1 MNTNKKLLKLFNRCL
16 NAKYIHTE
24 NSGDYAIERDGSTVY
39 LLFQCSS
46 GQEDWKNNFDFAAKP
61 YKDMKTPWKC
71 HRGFLRVWKSI
82 EPHIEDVVKDMS
94 VNHFVIVGYSHGAAI
109 ATLCHEYVWFN
120 RPDLR
125 PEVCG
130 AYLNIEGYGFGCPR
144 VFFGWSIPRALR
156 RRWISFFPIRNLNDI
171 VTHLPPIL
179 FGYRHIS
186 LPIEIGEKG
195 KLHKHRKLD
204 CVNAHYPDNY
214 ILSLGG
220 EEGED

>member
-1 MNTNKKLLKLFNRCL
+1 MNTKKKLLGLFNRCL

-24 NSGDYAIERDGSTVY
+24 NSGDYAIEREGNTVY
-39 LLFQCSS
+39 LLFQWSN
-46 GQEDWKNNFDFAAKP
+46 GQEDWKNNFDFATKP
-61 YKDMKTPWKC
+61 YKDMGIPWKC

-82 EPHIEDVVKDMS
+82 EPYIADTVMDMS
-94 VNHFVIVGYSHGAAI
+94 VNHFVVCGYSHGAAI

-125 PEVCG
+125 PESSG
-130 AYLNIEGYGFGCPR
+130 NYMNIEGYGFGCPR
-144 VFFGWSIPRALR
+144 VFFGHMQKELKQ
-156 RRWISFFPIRNLNDI
+156 RWLTFFPIRNLNDI
-171 VTHLPPIL
+171 VTHVPPIL
-179 FGYRHIS
+179 FGFRHVSSITK
-186 LPIEIGEKG
+186 IGKKG
-195 KLHKHRKLD
+195 KLNRHRKLD